1 MNSQEPMGYQ
11 EALDYLSQLETF
23 GWHPGLV
30 RIEKL
35 MEILGNPEQDLR
47 FVHVGGTNG
56 KGSVTATLASVMT
69 ACGYRTGMFISPHL
83 CSYRERIQIDGRL
96 IPPERLASLV
106 SYVRGK
112 IREMTRQGYEHP
124 TGFEVSTAIAILYFR
139 EEKTDLAVIEVGLG
153 GAIDSTNVITPLV
166 SVITNVTL
174 DHMDYLGETV
184 RQIAG
189 VKAGIIKPGVPI
201 ITASE
206 HLDALD
212 VIRQEARAKEA
223 PLHRVGHELYYN
235 ILSAHETGTRFMIKD
250 ASDDALE
257 IFTPLVG
264 AHQAV
269 NGTTVMLVLRTLQT
283 MGYVFDPEGIRTG
296 FRRTRWPARLELVG
310 TRPKILLDA
319 AHNCD
324 GANKL
329 RRSLNTIYQYR
340 RLIYVIGMLA
350 DKQRRQV
357 LAKLG
362 PIADVIVVTRPNSPR
377 AGDWE
382 AMAEEA
388 RNYTPYVYKEESIE
402 KAVDLALAQ
411 AGPEDLVCITGS
423 IYMVAEA
430 REYILYEK
438 KIGYNDEDGTINA
451 RERCEEGSHEKL

>member
-1 MNSQEPMGYQ
+1 MNYQ
-11 EALDYLSQLETF
+11 EALDYLSRLEVF
-23 GWHPGLV
+23 GWHPGLA

-35 MEILGNPEQDLR
+35 MEILGNPERDMR
-47 FVHVGGTNG
+47 FVHIGGTNG
-56 KGSVTATLASVMT
+56 KGSVTAMLTSVLT

-83 CSYRERIQIDGRL
+83 CSYRERIQIGGQM

-106 SYVRGK
+106 TYVREK
-112 IREMTRQGYEHP
+112 IQEMTRQGFEHP

-139 EEKTDLAVIEVGLG
+139 EEKTDLAVLEVGLG
-153 GAIDSTNVITPLV
+153 GAIDSTNIITPLV

-189 VKAGIIKPGVPI
+189 VKAGIIKPGVPV

-212 VIRQEARAKEA
+212 VIRQEAQARKA
-223 PLHRVGHELYYN
+223 PLYQVGRELYYN
-235 ILSAHETGTRFMIKD
+235 VLETHESGTRFVVKD
-250 ASDDALE
+250 AGDESLE

-269 NGTTVMLVLRTLQT
+269 NGTTVMLVLRTLRT
-283 MGYVFDPEGIRTG
+283 LGYTFDPEKIQAG
-296 FRRTRWPARLELVG
+296 FRQTHWPARLELVG
-310 TRPKILLDA
+310 SRPKILLDA

-329 RRSLNTIYQYR
+329 RRSLNTIYRYR

-362 PIADVIVVTRPNSPR
+362 PIADAIVVTRPNSPR

-388 RNYTPYVYKEESIE
+388 QNYTPHVFKEESIE
-402 KAVDLALAQ
+402 KAVEIALAQ
-411 AGPEDLVCITGS
+411 ATPEDLVCITGS
-423 IYMVAEA
+423 IYMVAQA
-430 REYILYEK
+430 REVILRRAK
-438 KIGYNDEDGTINA
+438 NGYNDGEGTSTA
-451 RERCEEGSHEKL
+451 GGR